1 MKIGVPKEISIGER
15 RVALVPD
22 GLVPFKEMGLEI
34 YVESGAGQSA
44 LLSDSLYEDAGA
56 TIVMDPV
63 SLYGAADAILKIA
76 PPLVNDTV
84 GRHELDLIKEES
96 ILIGLLQPSD
106 HVDLVNALA
115 SNGISSFSMD
125 SIPRTARSQSMDALS
140 SMASL
145 AGYKAALIAVN
156 SLNRFAPMMITAAG
170 TLPPAKGLVIGAGVA
185 GLQAIATGRRIGAV
199 MYGYDVR
206 PAVRDQVRS
215 LGANF
220 IEAAE
225 VIAEP
230 EHSSG
235 YAKELTAET
244 QQRERD
250 ILHEH
255 VLDSDFVITTA
266 AVPGKPAPKIV
277 TEEMV
282 KDMRPGSVIVD
293 IAAETG
299 GNCELSQPGKEII
312 AHDVTIHA
320 PLGIPSSMSVHASR
334 MYSRNV
340 SNFLFNLLKEG
351 EFVPDFDDDIVKASC
366 VTHNYKVCMESI
378 VG

>member
-1 MKIGVPKEISIGER
+1 LKIGVPKEISPGER

-22 GLVPFKEMGLEI
+22 GLAPFKEMGLEI
-34 YVESGAGQSA
+34 YIESGAGQSA
-44 LLSDSLYEDAGA
+44 LLPDSLYEDAGA
-56 TIVMDPV
+56 TILMDPV
-63 SLYGAADAILKIA
+63 SLYGTADAVLKVA
-76 PPLVNDTV
+76 PPLMNDIV
-84 GRHELDLIKEES
+84 GHHERELIKEGS
-96 ILIGLLQPSD
+96 VLIGLLQPLD
-106 HVDLVNALA
+106 HVELVNALA

-170 TLPPAKGLVIGAGVA
+170 TLAPAKGLVIGAGVS
-185 GLQAIATGRRIGAV
+185 GLQAIATARRIGAV

-220 IEAAE
+220 IEAAV
-225 VIAEP
+225 VIEES
-230 EHSSG
+230 EHSTG
-235 YAKELTAET
+235 YAKELTSET

-250 ILHEH
+250 VLHEH

-282 KDMRPGSVIVD
+282 KGMRPGTVIVD

-312 AHDVTIHA
+312 AHDVIIHA
-320 PLGIPSSMSVHASR
+320 PLDIPSSMSVHASR

-340 SNFLFNLLKEG
+340 SNFLLNLLKDG
-351 EFVPDFDDDIVKASC
+351 EFVPDFDDDIVKTSC
-366 VTHNYKVCMESI
+366 VTHNYKVRMESI
-378 VG
+378 VI

>member
-22 GLVPFKEMGLEI
+22 GLVPFKEMGLEL
-34 YVESGAGQSA
+34 YVESGAGESA
-44 LLSDSLYEDAGA
+44 LVSDSLYEDEGA

-63 SLYGAADAILKIA
+63 SLYGAADVILKIA
-76 PPLVNDTV
+76 PPLMNDTV

-96 ILIGLLQPSD
+96 VLIGLLQPSD

-299 GNCELSQPGKEII
+299 GNCELSQPGEKII

-320 PLGIPSSMSVHASR
+320 PLGISSSMSVHASR